1 MKTSRV
7 AVLALGFTGVVAVA
21 VAGVI
26 AQSRPEPRDE
36 LARPRVL
43 RLDGR
48 GGQLGV
54 VVQDLD
60 AAGLKAAGS
69 PGVRIDEV
77 DEGSPAAKAGLRE
90 GDIVVD
96 VDGDRVRSA
105 RQFSR
110 VIQETP
116 DGGTVK
122 LGIVRNGQRQTVD
135 VTPESRSGWFPDG
148 DRISRDIER
157 GLRDLGPRMRELG
170 PRLRELEPGLRDFR
184 FEGPLHF
191 DFDFDMPRMTGPRR
205 RLGIQMGSL
214 PQQLA
219 EYFGAKDGGV
229 LVSSVRKDSP
239 ADKAGLKA
247 GDVITSIN
255 GDRVRDPDDL
265 VDELR
270 DIQAGEVSIGILRDK
285 RETTVKATIEP
296 VRPERVGP
304 ARPV

>member
-7 AVLALGFTGVVAVA
+7 AVLALGCTGVVAVA

-60 AAGLKAAGS
+60 AAGPKAAGS

-90 GDIVVD
+90 GDIVLD

-191 DFDFDMPRMTGPRR
+191 DFDFDMPRITAVQIGRGGVESSDDFLRNRSVMLSEIGTAQNNTSCIGS
-205 RLGIQMGSL
+205 GGSGGAVNGSL
-214 PQQLA
+214 SHVH
-219 EYFGAKDGGV
+219 K
-229 LVSSVRKDSP
+229 SR
-239 ADKAGLKA
+239 
-247 GDVITSIN
+247 
-255 GDRVRDPDDL
+255 
-265 VDELR
+265 
-270 DIQAGEVSIGILRDK
+270 
-285 RETTVKATIEP
+285 
-296 VRPERVGP
+296 
-304 ARPV
+304 